1 MVLASN
7 TALYKQDYHL
17 WLEATIH
24 QLRERDL
31 ESLDWHNLIEEL
43 EAMGR
48 SDKRAILSNL
58 RVLLRHLLKWKYQP
72 DKRSNSWNF
81 TIIEHRTRIEDELT
95 DSPSLK
101 SYVLESIDRCYKKAK
116 VLAATETSLPL
127 NTFPSDCPFT
137 AEEVLNPDYLPE

>member
-101 SYVLESIDRCYKKAK
+101 S
-116 VLAATETSLPL
+116 
-127 NTFPSDCPFT
+127 
-137 AEEVLNPDYLPE
+137 